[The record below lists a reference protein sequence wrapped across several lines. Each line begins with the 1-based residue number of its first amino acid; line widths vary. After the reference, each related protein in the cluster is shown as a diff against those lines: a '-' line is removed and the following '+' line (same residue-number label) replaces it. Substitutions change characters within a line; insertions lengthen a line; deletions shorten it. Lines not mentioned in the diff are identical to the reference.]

1 MKWDTFAGVVALMLL
16 VIVAI
21 VLLLIKGNSGDS
33 NQEDNPQATYSF
45 DLSGNLV
52 PDKNGVIDAAF
63 ARFLKNPKFDPNAP
77 VIIDQFYAVGL
88 QHNYTDGYYSRS
100 NSTVVVRR
108 GFPFVLMRDPNDKVK
123 FNLDEF
129 KLYFYRRR
137 NVNNAKFDRVD
148 HEKDKLLAETQPKL
162 YFNKYYGTG
171 PILRDNTIQV
181 IKRTADYI
189 IFNTPV
195 TAVVDQYQI
204 SGFPT
209 DKNVDWDIDPNSSTT
224 IMVNVIFN
232 PYHPGDIVYNPDKA
246 LLNEYIHNEY
256 GCNLQGDSSN
266 KGLFFWNYEQFD
278 SDCLDASYKLLQF
291 LSNFK
296 DFDRSDPVS
305 VIRGITFATNS
316 EILNG
321 LWLGVNKPQEITV
334 KNDASDLDQR
344 NLPDNFNRP
353 FTVCNSISDCKDVF
367 TNYRINDKPVT
378 DVLCTPSYNEP
389 ASIKNDIDRIC
400 SLNPK
405 NPLAAPYFP
414 LPSNK
419 RYFKSC
425 QKDSECADLASW
437 DGTDNA
443 KNFGP
448 IADKNGYYPV
458 CEAQDICTVSAWN
471 GGISPGR
478 IPPSSKT
485 ILQSYLDGNPPTRW
499 AECWI
504 YASVLTTICRSLGL
518 PCRQISAYE
527 VARQYCAKLKD
538 GNDQCVKG
546 MGNFTGTV
554 GATLSDDGLPTYSN
568 DIYMWSFHQW
578 NNVWMRRPDLSGTN
592 YSAADWQFVDGTPQE
607 LSFGVF
613 QFGPAPLRAI
623 REKNMDV
630 PKYDVKF
637 AITEVNY
644 DLLINKTT
652 QPSNCTLFSAIPNV
666 DYRRLRNLNA
676 VTDPKMQKMIMAEIT
691 GEFISAPAASE
702 KKTRA
707 VATTS
712 RQNLTLDIAAGGIA
726 DPLEIKV
733 SVNSLVAGRFSYE
746 VNGFAISYAGLQA
759 GAPVYNQRKTA
770 EVTSGANNVFVHRLD
785 ASQLPVN
792 NTNYFRFTVS
802 GVFPDATRLI
812 AIKTLY
818 LSTPPVEL
826 TTKTD
831 HLGPM
836 EETDLLI
843 GFRNPYSVRELTG
856 ASLSLT
862 AAALNYAET
871 IAIGNIGPGKTISLS
886 RKLRN
891 VDTRSGSV
899 LVVASLST
907 SEVSRPFVG
916 NKFLF
921 INV

>member
-400 SLNPK
+400 SLNT
-405 NPLAAPYFP
+405 FP
-414 LPSNK
+414 C
-419 RYFKSC
+419 RRTR
-425 QKDSECADLASW
+425 
-437 DGTDNA
+437 GTSSPA
-443 KNFGP
+443 RK
-448 IADKNGYYPV
+448 
-458 CEAQDICTVSAWN
+458 TVSAPTWPR
-471 GGISPGR
+471 GTERTMPRISDPLPTKTATIRSAKPRIFVQSRPGTAAFPR
-478 IPPSSKT
+478 AGSRPAP
-485 ILQSYLDGNPPTRW
+485 
-499 AECWI
+499 
-504 YASVLTTICRSLGL
+504 
-518 PCRQISAYE
+518 
-527 VARQYCAKLKD
+527 RQYCNRTSMETPLLAGPSAGSTPRCSLQSVVRSACRVAK
-538 GNDQCVKG
+538 
-546 MGNFTGTV
+546 FR
-554 GATLSDDGLPTYSN
+554 P
-568 DIYMWSFHQW
+568 
-578 NNVWMRRPDLSGTN
+578 MR
-592 YSAADWQFVDGTPQE
+592 
-607 LSFGVF
+607 
-613 QFGPAPLRAI
+613 LRAST
-623 REKNMDV
+623 
-630 PKYDVKF
+630 
-637 AITEVNY
+637 A
-644 DLLINKTT
+644 
-652 QPSNCTLFSAIPNV
+652 PN
-666 DYRRLRNLNA
+666 
-676 VTDPKMQKMIMAEIT
+676 
-691 GEFISAPAASE
+691 
-702 KKTRA
+702 
-707 VATTS
+707 
-712 RQNLTLDIAAGGIA
+712 
-726 DPLEIKV
+726 
-733 SVNSLVAGRFSYE
+733 
-746 VNGFAISYAGLQA
+746 
-759 GAPVYNQRKTA
+759 
-770 EVTSGANNVFVHRLD
+770 
-785 ASQLPVN
+785 
-792 NTNYFRFTVS
+792 
-802 GVFPDATRLI
+802 
-812 AIKTLY
+812 
-818 LSTPPVEL
+818 
-826 TTKTD
+826 
-831 HLGPM
+831 
-836 EETDLLI
+836 
-843 GFRNPYSVRELTG
+843 
-856 ASLSLT
+856 
-862 AAALNYAET
+862 
-871 IAIGNIGPGKTISLS
+871 
-886 RKLRN
+886 
-891 VDTRSGSV
+891 
-899 LVVASLST
+899 
-907 SEVSRPFVG
+907 
-916 NKFLF
+916 
-921 INV
+921 

>member
-1 MKWDTFAGVVALMLL
+1 MQWNSFAGAVALVLL
-16 VIVAI
+16 VVVAI
-21 VLLLIKGNSGDS
+21 VLLATSLGSDPTGD
-33 NQEDNPQATYSF
+33 NQAATYSF
-45 DLSGNLV
+45 DPTGNLV

-63 ARFLKNPKFDPNAP
+63 GRFLENPKFDPNAP

-88 QHNYTDGYYSRS
+88 QHNHTDGYYSRS

-108 GFPFVLMRDPNDKVK
+108 GFPFVLMRDPSDKVK

-137 NVNNAKFDRVD
+137 NVNYAKFDRVD
-148 HEKDKLLAETQPKL
+148 LEKDKLLAETQPKL

-171 PILRDNTIQV
+171 PILRDSTIQV

-189 IFNTPV
+189 IFSTPV
-195 TAVVDQYQI
+195 TAEVGQYQI

-209 DKNVDWDIDPNSSTT
+209 AQNVDWDIDSNSSTT

-256 GCNLQGDSSN
+256 GCNLQGDSSS
-266 KGLFFWNYEQFD
+266 KELFFWNYEQFD
-278 SDCLDASYKLLQF
+278 SDSLDASYKLLQF

-296 DFDRSDPVS
+296 DYDGSDPVS
-305 VIRGITFATNS
+305 VIRGITFATNN

-334 KNDASDLDQR
+334 KKDASDLDQR

-353 FTVCNSISDCKDVF
+353 FTVCNSLSDCKNAF
-367 TNYRINDKPVT
+367 TGYQINDKPVT

-389 ASIKNDIDRIC
+389 ASIKSSIPRIC

-419 RYFKSC
+419 RYYKSC
-425 QKDSECADLASW
+425 QKDDECADLGSW

-448 IADKNGYYPV
+448 IADKSGYYPV

-485 ILQSYLDGNPPTRW
+485 ILQSYLNGNPPTRW

-546 MGNFTGTV
+546 MGNFTGTIS
-554 GATLSDDGLPTYSN
+554 ATLSDDGLPTYSN
-568 DIYMWSFHQW
+568 DVYMWSFHQW
-578 NNVWMRRPDLSGTN
+578 NNVWMRRPDLGETK

-607 LSFGVF
+607 QSFGVF
-613 QFGPAPLRAI
+613 QLGPAPLRAI
-623 REKNMDV
+623 QEKNMDV

-652 QPSNCTLFSAIPNV
+652 QPSNCTLFSVIPNV
-666 DYRRLRNLNA
+666 DYRSLRNLNA
-676 VTDPKMQKMIMAEIT
+676 ATDPKMLQTIMAEIT
-691 GEFISAPAASE
+691 GEFISTP
-702 KKTRA
+702 KKLATAKRA
-707 VATTS
+707 VAMT
-712 RQNLTLDIAAGGIA
+712 RGQNLTLDIVAGGIA
-726 DPLEIKV
+726 GPLEIKV
-733 SVNSLVAGRFSYE
+733 SVTSLVAGRFSYE
-746 VNGFAISYAGLQA
+746 VNGFAISYAGLQV
-759 GAPVYNQRKTA
+759 GPPVYNLRKTVDVA
-770 EVTSGANNVFVHRLD
+770 SQHAGNMVFVHRLD
-785 ASQLPVN
+785 ASELPVN

-802 GVFPDATRLI
+802 GVFPDAARLV

-818 LSTPPVEL
+818 LSMPSVEL
-826 TTKTD
+826 TTRTD

-836 EETDLLI
+836 DETDLLI
-843 GFRNPYSVRELTG
+843 SFRNPYSVRELTG

-871 IAIGNIGPGKTISLS
+871 VAIGNIGPGKTLSLS

-891 VDTRSGSV
+891 VNTRSGSV

-907 SEVSRPFVG
+907 SEVSTPFLG

-921 INV
+921 IDA